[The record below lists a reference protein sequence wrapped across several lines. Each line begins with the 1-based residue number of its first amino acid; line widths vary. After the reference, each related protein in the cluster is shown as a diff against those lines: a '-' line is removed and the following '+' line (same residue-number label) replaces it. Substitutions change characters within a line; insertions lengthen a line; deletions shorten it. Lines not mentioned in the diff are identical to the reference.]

1 MHHEAHTS
9 QVHAHSNVSP
19 HADPAEDW
27 PTLDVLRLRY
37 IHRAIEHT
45 GNNKTRAAEL
55 LGIDRRTLNR
65 ILARE
70 RARRRTA
77 TPETTH

>member
-1 MHHEAHTS
+1 MVPQE
-9 QVHAHSNVSP
+9 N
-19 HADPAEDW
+19 DPSARVQNESTQTAQEEEW

-45 GNNKTRAAEL
+45 NNNKTRAADL

-70 RARRRTA
+70 RARNKARA
-77 TPETTH
+77 AN